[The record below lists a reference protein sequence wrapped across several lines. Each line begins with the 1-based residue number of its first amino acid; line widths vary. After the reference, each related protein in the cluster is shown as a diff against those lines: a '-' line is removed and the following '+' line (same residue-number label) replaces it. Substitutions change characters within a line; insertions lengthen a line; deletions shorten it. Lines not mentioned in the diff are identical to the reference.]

1 MNLKENIKRILNE
14 STFFRRRVDMSLMDK
29 EFFEVL
35 NYVAYKLITKHDEG
49 KIVKFPEFKNRV
61 IDYLIDNYHGELSD
75 WGREE
80 YPYVEV
86 YEFLSNHFKDK
97 IKEKYDLMFNRNIN
111 ESEDKKSKLLSKIEE
126 DGLYQIMQ
134 DTGLSLPQ
142 IYTKTEELPR
152 EVFERYIKDYIDE
165 NGYEFEGRKNISP
178 SIQISNLVWIDYIY
192 TSNDGNKLYLS
203 ISEFKN
209 GNLED
214 STDEYVTSLDNIDD
228 EDVFNIV
235 DHMTQIDPP
244 QLYESKTLQE
254 NEEDPTQ
261 KILNFL
267 LRRYEIEEHIFGDE
281 DRPIIIK
288 MLRIKNSYGQSYSIR
303 STGSKKEQIRDI
315 LDTLMILNVIDDFDF
330 SKTKD
335 NPYAQ
340 KAVKAVK
347 MFYDKVMGNK
357 SNMNETIKKEGSLL
371 SIIKDI
377 VEPFKEK
384 GAVCDIDVNYDQ
396 EDDMYTVMINFGIKN
411 LDKIFHSVR
420 ELQRNWYVDD
430 IRKEV
435 KNEIIGL
442 MSIKNIYVGS
452 TAIDSCDETINESK
466 ILDKI
471 KSFLGKKPLGKKPLS
486 KDDKIINAIVGFIKD
501 NYNIKEFMDTRDNQ
515 GDYLYTLI
523 DEHQWVFNYFTSD
536 KRLHYSWKFAEDI
549 HNWIG
554 IDGRLLQPDSEMMG
568 KIFEKLF
575 NKKVNKVFGYSRL

>member
-35 NYVAYKLITKHDEG
+35 NYVANKLITKHDEG

-111 ESEDKKSKLLSKIEE
+111 ES
-126 DGLYQIMQ
+126 
-134 DTGLSLPQ
+134 
-142 IYTKTEELPR
+142 
-152 EVFERYIKDYIDE
+152 
-165 NGYEFEGRKNISP
+165 
-178 SIQISNLVWIDYIY
+178 
-192 TSNDGNKLYLS
+192 
-203 ISEFKN
+203 
-209 GNLED
+209 
-214 STDEYVTSLDNIDD
+214 
-228 EDVFNIV
+228 
-235 DHMTQIDPP
+235 
-244 QLYESKTLQE
+244 KTLQE

-267 LRRYEIEEHIFGDE
+267 LRRYEVEEHIFGDE

-315 LDTLMILNVIDDFDF
+315 LDTLMILNVIDAFDF

-471 KSFLGKKPLGKKPLS
+471 KSFLGKKPLS

-515 GDYLYTLI
+515 GDYIYTLI
-523 DEHQWVFNYFTSD
+523 DEHQWVFNYFTSA

-554 IDGRLLQPDSEMMG
+554 IDERLLQPDSEMMG

-575 NKKVNKVFGYSRL
+575 NKKVNTVFGYSRL

>member
-111 ESEDKKSKLLSKIEE
+111 ES
-126 DGLYQIMQ
+126 
-134 DTGLSLPQ
+134 
-142 IYTKTEELPR
+142 
-152 EVFERYIKDYIDE
+152 
-165 NGYEFEGRKNISP
+165 
-178 SIQISNLVWIDYIY
+178 
-192 TSNDGNKLYLS
+192 
-203 ISEFKN
+203 
-209 GNLED
+209 
-214 STDEYVTSLDNIDD
+214 
-228 EDVFNIV
+228 
-235 DHMTQIDPP
+235 
-244 QLYESKTLQE
+244 KTLQE

-267 LRRYEIEEHIFGDE
+267 LRRYEVEEHIFGDE

-315 LDTLMILNVIDDFDF
+315 LDTLMILNVIDAFDF

-471 KSFLGKKPLGKKPLS
+471 KSFLGKKPLS

-515 GDYLYTLI
+515 GDYIYTLI
-523 DEHQWVFNYFTSD
+523 DEHQWVFNYFTSA

-554 IDGRLLQPDSEMMG
+554 IDERLLQPDSEMMG

-575 NKKVNKVFGYSRL
+575 NKKVNTVFGYSRL

>member
-111 ESEDKKSKLLSKIEE
+111 ES
-126 DGLYQIMQ
+126 
-134 DTGLSLPQ
+134 
-142 IYTKTEELPR
+142 
-152 EVFERYIKDYIDE
+152 
-165 NGYEFEGRKNISP
+165 
-178 SIQISNLVWIDYIY
+178 
-192 TSNDGNKLYLS
+192 
-203 ISEFKN
+203 
-209 GNLED
+209 
-214 STDEYVTSLDNIDD
+214 
-228 EDVFNIV
+228 
-235 DHMTQIDPP
+235 
-244 QLYESKTLQE
+244 KTLQE

-340 KAVKAVK
+340 KAVRAVK

-357 SNMNETIKKEGSLL
+357 SNMNE
-371 SIIKDI
+371 
-377 VEPFKEK
+377 
-384 GAVCDIDVNYDQ
+384 
-396 EDDMYTVMINFGIKN
+396 
-411 LDKIFHSVR
+411 
-420 ELQRNWYVDD
+420 
-430 IRKEV
+430 
-435 KNEIIGL
+435 
-442 MSIKNIYVGS
+442 
-452 TAIDSCDETINESK
+452 SK

-471 KSFLGKKPLGKKPLS
+471 KSFLGKKSLT
-486 KDDKIINAIVGFIKD
+486 KDDK
-501 NYNIKEFMDTRDNQ
+501 
-515 GDYLYTLI
+515 LI
-523 DEHQWVFNYFTSD
+523 DLIVKFIEENYSIDFTSD
-536 KRLHYSWKFAEDI
+536 EDGDMTFYLTDNKGNFIVPAIMKYYPEFNGLEYKWDFTKNIHSWFSD
-549 HNWIG
+549 
-554 IDGRLLQPDSEMMG
+554 DRLLHLDSEMMG

-575 NKKVNKVFGYSRL
+575 KKKVNKVNGYSRL

>member
-29 EFFEVL
+29 EFYEVL

-75 WGREE
+75 WGKEE

-111 ESEDKKSKLLSKIEE
+111 ES
-126 DGLYQIMQ
+126 
-134 DTGLSLPQ
+134 
-142 IYTKTEELPR
+142 
-152 EVFERYIKDYIDE
+152 
-165 NGYEFEGRKNISP
+165 
-178 SIQISNLVWIDYIY
+178 
-192 TSNDGNKLYLS
+192 
-203 ISEFKN
+203 
-209 GNLED
+209 
-214 STDEYVTSLDNIDD
+214 
-228 EDVFNIV
+228 
-235 DHMTQIDPP
+235 
-244 QLYESKTLQE
+244 KTLQE

-267 LRRYEIEEHIFGDE
+267 LRRYEVEEHIFGDE

-315 LDTLMILNVIDDFDF
+315 LDTLMILNVIDAFDF

-471 KSFLGKKPLGKKPLS
+471 KSFLGKKPLS

-501 NYNIKEFMDTRDNQ
+501 NYNIKEFMDTRDNE
-515 GDYLYTLI
+515 GDYIYTLI
-523 DEHQWVFNYFTSD
+523 DEHQWVFNYFTSA

-554 IDGRLLQPDSEMMG
+554 IDERLLQPDSEMMG

>member
-35 NYVAYKLITKHDEG
+35 NYVANKLITKHDEG

-111 ESEDKKSKLLSKIEE
+111 
-126 DGLYQIMQ
+126 
-134 DTGLSLPQ
+134 
-142 IYTKTEELPR
+142 
-152 EVFERYIKDYIDE
+152 
-165 NGYEFEGRKNISP
+165 
-178 SIQISNLVWIDYIY
+178 
-192 TSNDGNKLYLS
+192 
-203 ISEFKN
+203 
-209 GNLED
+209 
-214 STDEYVTSLDNIDD
+214 
-228 EDVFNIV
+228 
-235 DHMTQIDPP
+235 
-244 QLYESKTLQE
+244 ESKTLQE

-315 LDTLMILNVIDDFDF
+315 LDTLMILNVIDAFDF

-471 KSFLGKKPLGKKPLS
+471 KSFLGKKPLS

-515 GDYLYTLI
+515 GDYIYTLI
-523 DEHQWVFNYFTSD
+523 DEHQWVFNYFTSA

-554 IDGRLLQPDSEMMG
+554 IDERLLQPDSEMMG

-575 NKKVNKVFGYSRL
+575 NKKVNTVFGYSRL

>member
-29 EFFEVL
+29 EFYEVL

-111 ESEDKKSKLLSKIEE
+111 ES
-126 DGLYQIMQ
+126 
-134 DTGLSLPQ
+134 
-142 IYTKTEELPR
+142 
-152 EVFERYIKDYIDE
+152 
-165 NGYEFEGRKNISP
+165 
-178 SIQISNLVWIDYIY
+178 
-192 TSNDGNKLYLS
+192 
-203 ISEFKN
+203 
-209 GNLED
+209 
-214 STDEYVTSLDNIDD
+214 
-228 EDVFNIV
+228 
-235 DHMTQIDPP
+235 
-244 QLYESKTLQE
+244 KTLQE

-267 LRRYEIEEHIFGDE
+267 LRRYEVEEHIFGDE

-315 LDTLMILNVIDDFDF
+315 LDTLMILNVIDAFDF

-471 KSFLGKKPLGKKPLS
+471 KSFLGKKPLS

-501 NYNIKEFMDTRDNQ
+501 NYNIKEFMDTRDNE
-515 GDYLYTLI
+515 GDYIYTLI
-523 DEHQWVFNYFTSD
+523 DEHQWVFNYFTST

-554 IDGRLLQPDSEMMG
+554 IDERLLQPDSEMMG

>member
-35 NYVAYKLITKHDEG
+35 NYVANKLITKHDEG

-111 ESEDKKSKLLSKIEE
+111 ES
-126 DGLYQIMQ
+126 
-134 DTGLSLPQ
+134 
-142 IYTKTEELPR
+142 
-152 EVFERYIKDYIDE
+152 
-165 NGYEFEGRKNISP
+165 
-178 SIQISNLVWIDYIY
+178 
-192 TSNDGNKLYLS
+192 
-203 ISEFKN
+203 
-209 GNLED
+209 
-214 STDEYVTSLDNIDD
+214 
-228 EDVFNIV
+228 
-235 DHMTQIDPP
+235 
-244 QLYESKTLQE
+244 KTLQE

-267 LRRYEIEEHIFGDE
+267 LRRYEVEEHIFGDE

-315 LDTLMILNVIDDFDF
+315 LDTLMILNVIDAFDF

-371 SIIKDI
+371 SIIKDS

-471 KSFLGKKPLGKKPLS
+471 KSFLGKKPLS

-515 GDYLYTLI
+515 GDYIYTLI
-523 DEHQWVFNYFTSD
+523 DEHQWVFNYFTSA

-554 IDGRLLQPDSEMMG
+554 IDERLLQPDSEMMG

-575 NKKVNKVFGYSRL
+575 NKKVNTVFGYSRL

>member
-111 ESEDKKSKLLSKIEE
+111 
-126 DGLYQIMQ
+126 
-134 DTGLSLPQ
+134 
-142 IYTKTEELPR
+142 
-152 EVFERYIKDYIDE
+152 
-165 NGYEFEGRKNISP
+165 
-178 SIQISNLVWIDYIY
+178 
-192 TSNDGNKLYLS
+192 
-203 ISEFKN
+203 
-209 GNLED
+209 
-214 STDEYVTSLDNIDD
+214 
-228 EDVFNIV
+228 
-235 DHMTQIDPP
+235 
-244 QLYESKTLQE
+244 ESKTLQE

-471 KSFLGKKPLGKKPLS
+471 KSFLGKKPLS

-515 GDYLYTLI
+515 GDYIYTLI
-523 DEHQWVFNYFTSD
+523 DEHQWVFNYFTSA

-554 IDGRLLQPDSEMMG
+554 IDERLLQPDSEMMG

>member
-111 ESEDKKSKLLSKIEE
+111 ES
-126 DGLYQIMQ
+126 
-134 DTGLSLPQ
+134 
-142 IYTKTEELPR
+142 
-152 EVFERYIKDYIDE
+152 
-165 NGYEFEGRKNISP
+165 
-178 SIQISNLVWIDYIY
+178 
-192 TSNDGNKLYLS
+192 
-203 ISEFKN
+203 
-209 GNLED
+209 
-214 STDEYVTSLDNIDD
+214 
-228 EDVFNIV
+228 
-235 DHMTQIDPP
+235 
-244 QLYESKTLQE
+244 KTLQE

-267 LRRYEIEEHIFGDE
+267 LRRYEVEEHIFGDE

-315 LDTLMILNVIDDFDF
+315 LDTLMILNVIDAFDF

-471 KSFLGKKPLGKKPLS
+471 KSFLGKKPLS

-515 GDYLYTLI
+515 GDYIYTLI
-523 DEHQWVFNYFTSD
+523 DEHQWVFNYFTSA

-554 IDGRLLQPDSEMMG
+554 IDERLLQPDSEMMG

-575 NKKVNKVFGYSRL
+575 NKKVNKVFGFSRL